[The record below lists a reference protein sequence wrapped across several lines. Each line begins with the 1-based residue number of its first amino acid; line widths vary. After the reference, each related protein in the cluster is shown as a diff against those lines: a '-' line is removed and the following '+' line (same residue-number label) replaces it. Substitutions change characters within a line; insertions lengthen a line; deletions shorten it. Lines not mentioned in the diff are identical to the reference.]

1 MSDDERLVS
10 VRKVADETTA
20 TMLCDFLRENGVPAT
35 PVAMQI
41 PWLPGVET
49 FQRGYW
55 GEVEVMERDVEKAR
69 ALIEDFYA
77 AEPQLDPGE
86 ESEPEGNGY
95 DDSGEGEGDDYRF
108 QSGRGGDD
116 SEDADS

>member
-1 MSDDERLVS
+1 MSEDERLVS
-10 VRKVADETTA
+10 VRQVPDETTA
-20 TMLCDFLRENGVPAT
+20 TLLCDFLRENGVPAT

-55 GEVEVMERDVEKAR
+55 GAVEVMERDEERAR

-77 AEPQLDPGE
+77 ADPVPDPGAE
-86 ESEPEGNGY
+86 GSTGNGDP
-95 DDSGEGEGDDYRF
+95 DDGPDEGE
-108 QSGRGGDD
+108 S
-116 SEDADS
+116 A

>member
-1 MSDDERLVS
+1 MSQDERLVS
-10 VRKVADETTA
+10 VRRVADEATA

-35 PVAMQI
+35 AVAMQI

-55 GEVEVMERDVEKAR
+55 GEVEVLEHDAEKAL

-77 AEPQLDPGE
+77 AEPEDHPDLDD
-86 ESEPEGNGY
+86 EPEGNGHDDTY
-95 DDSGEGEGDDYRF
+95 DGEEA
-108 QSGRGGDD
+108 
-116 SEDADS
+116 DA